1 MIVAEVELENGMIP
15 QPDWERRELEAVVEK
30 IYSRT
35 LRKQLGEAAPNTIHA
50 LLVSHGV
57 DVEILDLL
65 MMTLT
70 ATLELPIA
78 HRIET
83 NRALTDEEF
92 SVLKAGGFD
101 PSETRRSSE
110 PFARGI
116 ADYASLVA
124 NSLSVSEAAKHLKV
138 KASRVRQRLGNR
150 TVYGFKYRGTWKLPS
165 FQFDK
170 NGLVPDIDLVT
181 RSLPTDL
188 HPIAVL
194 TWFIS
199 PNVDLPSPASKN
211 AVMSPLDCL
220 RSGNEPK
227 RVAELATA
235 L

>member
-1 MIVAEVELENGMIP
+1 MAEVDLENGMIP
-15 QPDWERRELEAVVEK
+15 QPDRERTELEAVVER

-35 LRKQLGEAAPNTIHA
+35 LRKQLGEAAPSTIHA
-50 LLVSHGV
+50 LLASHGV
-57 DVEILDLL
+57 DVKILDLL

-78 HRIET
+78 HRVEAR
-83 NRALTDEEF
+83 RALTDEEF
-92 SVLKAGGFD
+92 AVLKAGGFD
-101 PSETRRSSE
+101 PSKTRRSSE

-124 NSLSVSEAAKHLKV
+124 NSLSVSDAAKHLKV
-138 KASRVRQRLGNR
+138 EASRVRQRLGDR
-150 TVYGFKYRGTWKLPS
+150 TAYGFKYRGTWKLPS

-188 HPIAVL
+188 HPVAVL
-194 TWFIS
+194 TWFTS
-199 PNVDLPSPASKN
+199 PNVDLPSPGSKD
-211 AVMSPLDCL
+211 APMSPLDWL

-227 RVAELATA
+227 IIVELATA